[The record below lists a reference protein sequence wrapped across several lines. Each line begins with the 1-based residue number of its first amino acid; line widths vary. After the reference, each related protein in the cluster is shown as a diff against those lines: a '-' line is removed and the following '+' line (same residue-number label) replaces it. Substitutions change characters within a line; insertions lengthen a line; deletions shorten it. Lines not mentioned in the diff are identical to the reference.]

1 MIPFLEIVGEPGSGK
16 TTLIQFLWKLFG
28 RDYEGFDPS
37 KSTAAGRMRTF
48 TQVSNLPIVLI
59 ESDRETKTGNSA
71 HVKSFDWDELKDAYN
86 GRNVRTTGVRTSG
99 NETYDPPFRASI
111 VISQNNQVQASQ
123 AIMERICHMTFTT
136 KGHTKDSFESAKKLE
151 TYEMEQLSGFLLAC
165 LRREP
170 EVLETDKATNWLLQ
184 QDGVYKPRIAKNHA
198 QLLVGAM
205 AMGRLVGMGD
215 GQFEAVR
222 AQIVAMAQ
230 ERQRAISADHPLV
243 QEFWEAFEYLD
254 SIPHATV
261 QGLVHTPR
269 LNHSR
274 DPKLVAVNLN
284 EFVEM
289 ASLHRQQ
296 VPPMAELKKVLR
308 TSKGRRF
315 VDASRVVNSAMKSR
329 SGGADDGHGLG
340 KAVRCWVF
348 EVGG

>member
-1 MIPFLEIVGEPGSGK
+1 M
-16 TTLIQFLWKLFG
+16 
-28 RDYEGFDPS
+28 
-37 KSTAAGRMRTF
+37 
-48 TQVSNLPIVLI
+48 
-59 ESDRETKTGNSA
+59 
-71 HVKSFDWDELKDAYN
+71 
-86 GRNVRTTGVRTSG
+86 RTTGVRTGG

-170 EVLETDKATNWLLQ
+170 EVLETFKAETDLATNWLLQ

-198 QLLVGAM
+198 QLLVATM
-205 AMGRLVGMGD
+205 AMSRLMNMSD
-215 GQFEAVR
+215 AQFDAVR
-222 AQIVAMAQ
+222 AQILAMAQ
-230 ERQRAISADHPLV
+230 ERQRAISADHPVV
-243 QEFWEAFEYLD
+243 QEFWEAFDYLD
-254 SIPHATV
+254 SIPLATTQV
-261 QGLVHTPR
+261 ALNAPR

-274 DPKLVAVNLN
+274 DKQLVAVNLN

-296 VPPMAELKKVLR
+296 VPPLAELKKVLR
-308 TSKGRRF
+308 TSKTRRF
-315 VDASRVVNSAMKSR
+315 VDASRVLNSAIKTR
-329 SGGADDGHGLG
+329 SAGDEQG